1 MFFIHINI
9 HMNNLNQ
16 LFNISVTD
24 YRAYRE
30 RRVEDY
36 R

>member
-1 MFFIHINI
+1 MFSIHISI

-16 LFNISVTD
+16 LLNISVAD